1 MTRSGSWRPL
11 RPSSATKHAGTAI
24 VGAVMLNLDI
34 SAVTVALPTFQ
45 AEFGTTVATAAWTM
59 TGYTL
64 ALVAVIPFT
73 GWATDRYGTRRL
85 YLSALALYLAGALL
99 CSVAWDIGALIGA
112 RTLQGLGGGMLV
124 PLAMTITTRAAGP
137 GRVGRMTAALFAI
150 AATGAIAGPVLAG
163 WLLGVASW
171 PWVFLVTVPI
181 GVVTFAAAFRVL
193 PRERPQRAEG
203 FDFAGLALLSP
214 GLAAILFA
222 VSSVP
227 GRTSVATAEVLV
239 PAAAGLLLVV
249 AFVLHALRADHP
261 LIDLRMFR
269 HRELAVAVV
278 TMAMFFVAF
287 TGTGL
292 LLPSYFLQVRGES
305 ALTAGLLMA
314 PQSVAAIVTMLVC
327 GRYADRTGPRRLVAG
342 GLTLVVLGLTTL
354 AQVGADTSYAL
365 LAGSLA
371 VVGLGLG
378 MTTMPL
384 TAAALASLDH
394 AQVARGS
401 TLINIVQ
408 QAATSAGIA
417 LTSVLLTSRLLDA
430 PAGDRPAVARA
441 FASTYTVAVALVVLT
456 VVPALFLRRTRRSAR
471 LGDPGGAAAAAGV
484 VADAG
489 QRVAPEDLGGGVDE
503 GAGRVRPPPA
513 RADGAGGLQVRDGR
527 REPFEP
533 AGAAAVSCL
542 DGRADAVDAGPAD
555 HQPQP
560 GGLLGGVQQR
570 QRVQAHP
577 RAHHRA
583 VARGQLAQRGEH
595 VRGGLPG
602 DQLGRQRTH
611 RGERRQRVRAAGP
624 AGPGQHRPRD
634 RPHRG
639 VDGVSCGL
647 VPGAGRRRRDRAV
660 VLAVVR
666 QRGVPGRRRGGEPR
680 TGRRH
685 QDRAAGRQQPVDH
698 GVGSPGHPAERRQR
712 RVQAHRPPGQPEP
725 PGGGPHVRRRHLRHL
740 RHPVRHRV
748 TSNLGSMLEG
758 SC

>member
-1 MTRSGSWRPL
+1 MTRSGSWRPFRL
-11 RPSSATKHAGTAI
+11 SSATLHVGTAI

-34 SAVTVALPTFQ
+34 AAVTVALPTFQ

-59 TGYTL
+59 TAYTL

-73 GWATDRYGTRRL
+73 GWATDRYGVRRL
-85 YLSALALYLAGALL
+85 YLSALVLFLSGALL

-137 GRVGRMTAALFAI
+137 GRVGHMTAVLFAV
-150 AATGAIAGPVLAG
+150 AATGAIVGPVLAG
-163 WLLGVASW
+163 WLLGIAPW
-171 PWVFLVTVPI
+171 PWVFLLPVPL
-181 GVVTFAAAFRVL
+181 GVIAFAAAFRVL
-193 PRERPQRAEG
+193 PRQRPQRAEG

-222 VSSVP
+222 VSSAP
-227 GRTSVATAEVLV
+227 GQASPAAAEVLV
-239 PAAAGLLLVV
+239 PAVAGVLLVV
-249 AFVLHALRADHP
+249 AFVLHALRTGHP

-269 HRELAVAVV
+269 HRELTVAVV

-292 LLPSYFLQVRGES
+292 LLPSYFVQVRGES

-314 PQSVAAIVTMLVC
+314 PQSIAAIVTMLVC

-354 AQVGADTSYAL
+354 ARVGTDTSYAL
-365 LAGSLA
+365 LASSLV

-384 TAAALASLDH
+384 TAVALASLAP

-401 TLINIVQ
+401 TLITIVQ
-408 QAATSAGIA
+408 QAATSVGIA
-417 LTSVLLTSRLLDA
+417 VTSVLLTSRLLDA

-471 LGDPGGAAAAAGV
+471 GDPGGAPAAPGV

-489 QRVAPEDLGGGVDE
+489 QRVAPEHVRRRGQQLRR
-503 GAGRVRPPPA
+503 RVRPPPA
-513 RADGAGGLQVRDGR
+513 RADEPGPLQVGDGR
-527 REPFEP
+527 RQPLEP
-533 AGAAAVSCL
+533 AGAAAVPDDHRPGWARC
-542 DGRADAVDAGPAD
+542 GRDPRPAQ
-555 HQPQP
+555 HQPQA
-560 GGLLGGVQQR
+560 GRLLGGVQQR
-570 QRVQAHP
+570 QRVQPDP
-577 RAHHRA
+577 RQHDGA
-583 VARGQLAQRGEH
+583 VAMAQLAQRREH
-595 VRGGLPG
+595 VRRGLPG
-602 DQLGRQRTH
+602 DQRLGQRADG
-611 RGERRQRVRAAGP
+611 GERRQRVRAARP
-624 AGPGQHRPRD
+624 ARAGEHGPRD
-634 RPHRG
+634 RPHLR
-639 VDGVSCGL
+639 VDGVRCG
-647 VPGAGRRRRDRAV
+647 VVRGGGRRGRDRAV

-666 QRGVPGRRRGGEPR
+666 QLDVPGGRRGSER
-680 TGRRH
+680 RAGRGH
-685 QDRAAGRQQPVDH
+685 QHRAAGREQPVDDR
-698 GVGSPGHPAERRQR
+698 VRSPAHPAERRES
-712 RVQAHRPPGQPEP
+712 RVQAQRPSGQPEP
-725 PGGGPHVRRRHLRHL
+725 LRGGPHVRRRDLSRH
-740 RHPVRHRV
+740 HV